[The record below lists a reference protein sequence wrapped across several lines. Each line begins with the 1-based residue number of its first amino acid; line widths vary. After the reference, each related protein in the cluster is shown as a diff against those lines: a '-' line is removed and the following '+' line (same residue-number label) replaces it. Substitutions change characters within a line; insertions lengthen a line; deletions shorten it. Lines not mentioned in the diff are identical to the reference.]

1 MADVGGDS
9 RGPLHWPVVAVAT
22 GSLDLP
28 VGATCTDTAG
38 SACRTSRR
46 LRWPRVPWLCAAGLR
61 SIGTFRQRASGGQLR
76 RSAAVFRSNLAWAE
90 IPDGRLRRVR
100 GGAADFAPAVADP
113 SSAEAEARQ
122 LAGFYLAWYGF
133 HREFREEMARTR
145 TRRR

>member
-9 RGPLHWPVVAVAT
+9 RGPLHWPVVAMAT
-22 GSLDLP
+22 GYVGLP
-28 VGATCTDTAG
+28 VGATYTDTAG

-46 LRWPRVPWLCAAGLR
+46 LRWPRVSWLCAAGV
-61 SIGTFRQRASGGQLR
+61 RAFGVCRRRTPGGQLR

-113 SSAEAEARQ
+113 SSAQAEARQ
-122 LAGFYLAWYGF
+122 LAGLQRARHGL
-133 HREFREEMARTR
+133 HREFREE
-145 TRRR
+145 